1 MEQSQHVNIAARIQ
15 QLIVS
20 RHINKQETKMQK
32 AKLKLTNDL
41 YNKYND
47 ESLFVLS
54 PKETQIRKLEQQ
66 NKYLERYLNSL
77 LRERKPKRL
86 NRFRIIGK
94 SIIAAYVQKYK
105 ENNAPFT
112 HTHTHTSIYLS
123 IYVNLPVHALTCK
136 STHLFPLIC
145 SRRVAAKRWQKKQVI
160 EAVWQQELKIND
172 SNFHSILIASKK
184 ANHEALYNAAIS
196 YVARNLKRLKSTKA
210 FQNLQKE
217 PEILIS
223 ILEQAKSPR
232 SNYVYGI

>member
-105 ENNAPFT
+105 ENNQVTLFRE
-112 HTHTHTSIYLS
+112 INMMLS
-123 IYVNLPVHALTCK
+123 AVRYG
-136 STHLFPLIC
+136 LI
-145 SRRVAAKRWQKKQVI
+145 
-160 EAVWQQELKIND
+160 
-172 SNFHSILIASKK
+172 
-184 ANHEALYNAAIS
+184 
-196 YVARNLKRLKSTKA
+196 
-210 FQNLQKE
+210 
-217 PEILIS
+217 
-223 ILEQAKSPR
+223 
-232 SNYVYGI
+232 NYQYTQSQI

>member
-86 NRFRIIGK
+86 NRFRIIWK
-94 SIIAAYVQKYK
+94 SIIAAYVQK
-105 ENNAPFT
+105 
-112 HTHTHTSIYLS
+112 
-123 IYVNLPVHALTCK
+123 
-136 STHLFPLIC
+136 
-145 SRRVAAKRWQKKQVI
+145 
-160 EAVWQQELKIND
+160 
-172 SNFHSILIASKK
+172 
-184 ANHEALYNAAIS
+184 
-196 YVARNLKRLKSTKA
+196 
-210 FQNLQKE
+210 
-217 PEILIS
+217 
-223 ILEQAKSPR
+223 
-232 SNYVYGI
+232 

>member
-86 NRFRIIGK
+86 SRFRIIGK

-123 IYVNLPVHALTCK
+123 IY
-136 STHLFPLIC
+136 
-145 SRRVAAKRWQKKQVI
+145 
-160 EAVWQQELKIND
+160 
-172 SNFHSILIASKK
+172 
-184 ANHEALYNAAIS
+184 LY
-196 YVARNLKRLKSTKA
+196 
-210 FQNLQKE
+210 
-217 PEILIS
+217 
-223 ILEQAKSPR
+223 KSPSSR
-232 SNYVYGI
+232 TNM